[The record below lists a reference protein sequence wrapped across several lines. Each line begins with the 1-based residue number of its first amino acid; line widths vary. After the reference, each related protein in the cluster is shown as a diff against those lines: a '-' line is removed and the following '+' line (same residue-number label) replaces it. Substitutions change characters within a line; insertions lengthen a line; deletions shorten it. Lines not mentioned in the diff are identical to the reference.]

1 MVEIIR
7 NVDVIADEIIGQGER
22 LALKILADLYPKS
35 ILAKQVPLRQLL
47 APEFILEM
55 GERAEKE
62 TIDIVVF
69 DEYKTIAVRVQD
81 DRHKTKRFTII
92 DDRQRLELEESNVI
106 VADIWKSDCPSLFK
120 EKNKNKAEIE
130 LKNILRDYLE

>member
-1 MVEIIR
+1 VDQIIQS
-7 NVDVIADEIIGQGER
+7 VAVIADEIIGQGER

-47 APEFILEM
+47 TPDFILEM

-69 DEYKTIAVRVQD
+69 DQYKTIAVRVQD

-106 VADIWKSDCPSLFK
+106 VVDVWKSDCPQTFK
-120 EKNKNKAEIE
+120 EKNKEKAEIE